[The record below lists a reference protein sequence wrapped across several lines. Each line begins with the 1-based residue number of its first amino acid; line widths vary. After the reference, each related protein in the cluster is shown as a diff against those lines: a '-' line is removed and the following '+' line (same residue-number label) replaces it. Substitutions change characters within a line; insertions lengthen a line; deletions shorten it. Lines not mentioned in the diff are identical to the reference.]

1 MKERAYGKI
10 NLSIDVVSKRE
21 DGYHNLDMIMLPIGL
36 FDTIKIEL
44 AEKDSYHCNV
54 DLPFDQGNI
63 IYKCVKLLRDTFQLQ
78 QHFKIEVQKNVP
90 ANAGL
95 AGGSSDGAATLR
107 IINKLCNLNLSL
119 EQLAQLGKSIGADIP
134 FCIYSVPAR
143 VKGIGD
149 LVRPINLKDDLDVLL
164 IKPKA
169 GISTPLAFKLLDLE
183 KCEHPN
189 MEELERR
196 FVSGED
202 YSSFLGNSLQ
212 YSGFQ
217 IVPEV
222 NEIIQYCK
230 GLGYPNTLMTG
241 SGSTVF
247 VIDER
252 EKLQKL
258 FVKVK
263 NKFEFVYLTTII
275 NE

>member
-1 MKERAYGKI
+1 MIENAYGKI
-10 NLSIDVVSKRE
+10 NLSIDVVSKRP

-36 FDTIKIEL
+36 FDTINIAL
-44 AEKDSYHCNV
+44 AQEDSYKCNV

-63 IYKCVKLLRDTFQLQ
+63 IYKCVELLRRKFNLH
-78 QHFKIEVQKNVP
+78 QHFKIEVKKQVP

-107 IINKLCNLNLSL
+107 IINRLCNLGLSI
-119 EQLAQLGKSIGADIP
+119 EELAELGKTVGADIP
-134 FCIYSVPAR
+134 FCVYSVPSR
-143 VKGIGD
+143 VKGFGEI
-149 LVRPINLKDDLDVLL
+149 VRPIELKDDLDVLL
-164 IKPKA
+164 IKPKD

-183 KCEHPN
+183 KCEHPD
-189 MEELERR
+189 MDQLEKQ
-196 FVSGED
+196 FVAGNDFSA
-202 YSSFLGNSLQ
+202 YLGNSLQ

-222 NEIIQYCK
+222 KEIIDYCK

-247 VIDER
+247 VIDDR
-252 EKLQKL
+252 EKLEKL
-258 FVKVK
+258 YGQVKHK
-263 NKFEFVYLTTII
+263 YEFAYLTTII